1 MGRWGWK
8 YCVTIL
14 FGWRYFLT
22 ILSVQNTYCLCRMTC
37 FLDHSPWNTDQPE
50 FRHPLYRL
58 FRIGAARR
66 SANLSATSK
75 MVLAGKKVWSISQA
89 QTVRKYDWQIVFL
102 PKKLISTLRPGEIKM
117 LYILTLRPWESSH
130 LIVSKLDSLQVKV
143 ILNQIFCHTWYH
155 PFSNQSACL

>member
-8 YCVTIL
+8 YCVNIL

-75 MVLAGKKVWSISQA
+75 MVLAGKKVRSSSHA
-89 QTVRKYDWQIVFL
+89 QTVRKYDRQVL
-102 PKKLISTLRPGEIKM
+102 LSTLRPWEIKI

-130 LIVSKLDSLQVKV
+130 LIQ
-143 ILNQIFCHTWYH
+143 TWQPSSSSH
-155 PFSNQSACL
+155 I

>member
-75 MVLAGKKVWSISQA
+75 MVLAGKKVRSISHA
-89 QTVRKYDWQIVFL
+89 QTVRKYDRQVL
-102 PKKLISTLRPGEIKM
+102 LSTLRPWEIKI

-130 LIVSKLDSLQVKV
+130 LIQTWQPSSSS
-143 ILNQIFCHTWYH
+143 HT
-155 PFSNQSACL
+155 